1 MPEEKG
7 RLEVRD
13 LGYASKRGLKNAN
26 ECIAREGAHSC
37 FATSDLKWQN
47 QSYGR

>member
-1 MPEEKG
+1 MPEQKR

-13 LGYASKRGLKNAN
+13 LGYASKRGLKNAF
-26 ECIAREGAHSC
+26 ERLARRGARSSL
-37 FATSDLKWQN
+37 ATSDLKWQN